1 MKTLVIVLCQGR
13 MLEKTF
19 HSLQDNVCKPLN
31 ADLAFVGSSQNMQEL
46 SVINNYFKHVFNT
59 NEPSSWLNQIDSIHS
74 SKSWRSIADV
84 SPVILGGTGYG
95 QSVGS
100 GAIIMYY
107 REVLRQY
114 LNEINTE
121 EYTWFVITRSDFIW
135 TIPHPCVQNLE
146 LDKIY
151 FLDGQRYGG
160 ISDRHAIISKNN
172 ITKFLDISLPIF
184 TDGHNL
190 ANRAKNNSVV
200 NAETLI
206 LLRLSE
212 LGLLEKC
219 RFLPYMGATIRSL
232 STSSR
237 WSQGVYSKKLN
248 LYIKYPIELR
258 MSVLLKYLFP
268 YGLPWQKYLAGG
280 VIFRYSLYTCIF
292 KVLVKTSQYKIID
305 RFINKIFFRLA
316 NFK

>member
-280 VIFRYSLYTCIF
+280 VIFRYSLYTFIF